1 MKAILIIAHHCILP
15 GAYKG
20 FEEILDKLHHDLP
33 GTRVASTSLLDLEN
47 DLRTLLREDV
57 ESVTLLPFLLLNGQH
72 AKNDVPRV
80 VAKLQAEFP
89 QIPISLLPCL
99 GDWKEFAN
107 MVVAGLCTAQID
119 ERTDL
124 RSYRRKTKDKYLSS
138 LVSRLSSKS
147 SLFSVEL
154 NLEGRNVLVVGGG
167 RIALRKVKTLL
178 PTGAR
183 ITVVAPQFDPE
194 FDYLRRE
201 NEASPLQTKDERVS
215 LKNDISLV
223 SRPTLVAMRTKGL
236 RPKCCPLS
244 SLVLEQRPYATDDLR
259 GVFMVFICTDQ
270 PTVNAQVSN
279 DARARRILV
288 NNACDYLDGDFIVPA
303 RMDFGENI
311 AVTVST
317 QGRAP
322 SLAKKLKQKIQTEW
336 AEGLEKEENAFFAQK

>member
-20 FEEILDKLHHDLP
+20 FEEILDRLHHDLP

-89 QIPISLLPCL
+89 QIPITLLPCL
-99 GDWKEFAN
+99 GDWKAFSN
-107 MVVAGLCTAQID
+107 MVVSGLRTAQNQS
-119 ERTDL
+119 ENA
-124 RSYRRKTKDKYLSS
+124 SVTKPATSQNH
-138 LVSRLSSKS
+138 
-147 SLFSVEL
+147 SLFSIEL
-154 NLEGRNVLVVGGG
+154 NLEGKNVLVVGGG

-194 FDYLRRE
+194 F
-201 NEASPLQTKDERVS
+201 AA
-215 LKNDISLV
+215 I
-223 SRPTLVAMRTKGL
+223 
-236 RPKCCPLS
+236 S
-244 SLVLEQRPYATDDLR
+244 SLVLKNRPYEPLDLR
-259 GVFMVFICTDQ
+259 GVFMVFICTDK
-270 PTVNAQVSN
+270 PAVNAQVSN

-322 SLAKKLKQKIQTEW
+322 SLAKKLKQKIQTDW
-336 AEGLEKEENAFFAQK
+336 AEELSQIERNFDK

>member
-1 MKAILIIAHHCILP
+1 MKAILITAHHCILP

-20 FEEILDKLHHDLP
+20 FEGILDKLHHDWP

-72 AKNDVPRV
+72 SKNDVPRV
-80 VAKLQAEFP
+80 VAKLQEEFP
-89 QIPISLLPCL
+89 QIPITLMPCL
-99 GDWKEFAN
+99 GDWKEFSD
-107 MVVAGLCTAQID
+107 MVVAGIRSAQID
-119 ERTDL
+119 DRTPADTG
-124 RSYRRKTKDKYLSS
+124 YRRKTKENNGIAEENH
-138 LVSRLSSKS
+138 LSSKTS
-147 SLFSVEL
+147 NLFSIEL

-183 ITVVAPQFDPE
+183 ITVVAPQLDPE
-194 FDYLRRE
+194 FTTIP
-201 NEASPLQTKDERVS
+201 SIV
-215 LKNDISLV
+215 LKN
-223 SRPTLVAMRTKGL
+223 
-236 RPKCCPLS
+236 
-244 SLVLEQRPYATDDLR
+244 RPYEPLDLR
-259 GVFMVFICTDQ
+259 GIFMVFICTDK
-270 PTVNAQVSN
+270 PAVNAQVSN

-322 SLAKKLKQKIQTEW
+322 SLAKQLKQKIQSEW
-336 AEGLEKEENAFFAQK
+336 AEGLEQVERDFLH

>member
-20 FEEILDKLHHDLP
+20 FEEILDRLHHDLP

-57 ESVTLLPFLLLNGQH
+57 ESVTLLPYLLLNGQH
-72 AKNDVPRV
+72 TKNDVPRV
-80 VAKLQAEFP
+80 VAKLQEEFP
-89 QIPISLLPCL
+89 QIPITLLPCL
-99 GDWKEFAN
+99 GDWKEFSS
-107 MVVAGLCTAQID
+107 MVVAGVRSAQNACTCAP
-119 ERTDL
+119 
-124 RSYRRKTKDKYLSS
+124 LSS
-138 LVSRLSSKS
+138 RNHECGDRIRSERAYSSN
-147 SLFSVEL
+147 LFSIEL

-167 RIALRKVKTLL
+167 RIALRKVKTLI
-178 PTGAR
+178 PTGAH

-194 FDYLRRE
+194 FETLKTGDKVPELSRGA
-201 NEASPLQTKDERVS
+201 EASIT
-215 LKNDISLV
+215 LK
-223 SRPTLVAMRTKGL
+223 K
-236 RPKCCPLS
+236 
-244 SLVLEQRPYATDDLR
+244 RPYEPLDLR
-259 GVFMVFICTDQ
+259 CVFMVFICTDQ
-270 PTVNAQVSN
+270 PAVNAQVSN

-336 AEGLEKEENAFFAQK
+336 AEDLVQIEKDFKKE

>member
-20 FEEILDKLHHDLP
+20 FEGILDKLHHDLP

-72 AKNDVPRV
+72 SKNDVPRV

-89 QIPISLLPCL
+89 QIPITLLPCL
-99 GDWKEFAN
+99 GDWKEFAS
-107 MVVAGLCTAQID
+107 MVVAGVRNAQNNHSQSASGATPHPNAPQ
-119 ERTDL
+119 ERAH
-124 RSYRRKTKDKYLSS
+124 SS
-138 LVSRLSSKS
+138 N
-147 SLFSVEL
+147 LFSIEL

-194 FDYLRRE
+194 FE
-201 NEASPLQTKDERVS
+201 NLSSKGEARPHTSHLIT
-215 LKNDISLV
+215 LKN
-223 SRPTLVAMRTKGL
+223 
-236 RPKCCPLS
+236 
-244 SLVLEQRPYATDDLR
+244 RPYEPLDLR
-259 GVFMVFICTDQ
+259 GIFMVFICTDK
-270 PTVNAQVSN
+270 PDVNALVSN

-336 AEGLEKEENAFFAQK
+336 AEGLEQVERDFLH

>member
-20 FEEILDKLHHDLP
+20 FEEILDRLHHDLP

-57 ESVTLLPFLLLNGQH
+57 ESVTLLPYLLLNGQH
-72 AKNDVPRV
+72 SKNDVPRV

-89 QIPISLLPCL
+89 QIPITLLPCL
-99 GDWKEFAN
+99 GDWKEYSS
-107 MVVAGLCTAQID
+107 MVDCGIRNAQLD
-119 ERTDL
+119 E
-124 RSYRRKTKDKYLSS
+124 KKLSES
-138 LVSRLSSKS
+138 LVSRLSSKTS
-147 SLFSVEL
+147 NLFSIEL

-167 RIALRKVKTLL
+167 RIALRKVKTLI
-178 PTGAR
+178 PTGAH

-194 FDYLRRE
+194 FNALCRH
-201 NEASPLQTKDERVS
+201 SERSEESSCFSNSATVEQS
-215 LKNDISLV
+215 SITLK
-223 SRPTLVAMRTKGL
+223 
-236 RPKCCPLS
+236 
-244 SLVLEQRPYATDDLR
+244 QRPYEPLDLR
-259 GVFMVFICTDQ
+259 CVFMVFICTDQ
-270 PTVNAQVSN
+270 PAVNAQVSN

-336 AEGLEKEENAFFAQK
+336 AEDLVQIEKDFKKE

>member
-57 ESVTLLPFLLLNGQH
+57 ESVTLLPYLLLNGQH
-72 AKNDVPRV
+72 SKNDVPRV
-80 VAKLQAEFP
+80 VAKLQEEFP
-89 QIPISLLPCL
+89 QIPITLLPCL
-99 GDWKEFAN
+99 GDWKEFAD
-107 MVVAGLCTAQID
+107 MVVAGIRNAQVTHSQSTVGATSHLKAPQ
-119 ERTDL
+119 ERAH
-124 RSYRRKTKDKYLSS
+124 SS
-138 LVSRLSSKS
+138 N
-147 SLFSVEL
+147 LFSIEV
-154 NLEGRNVLVVGGG
+154 NLEGKNVLVVGGG

-194 FDYLRRE
+194 F
-201 NEASPLQTKDERVS
+201 
-215 LKNDISLV
+215 SLV
-223 SRPTLVAMRTKGL
+223 SRPFGRL
-236 RPKCCPLS
+236 RAGFS
-244 SLVLEQRPYATDDLR
+244 SLVLISRPYEPLDLR
-259 GVFMVFICTDQ
+259 GIFMVFICTDQ
-270 PTVNAQVSN
+270 PAVNAQVSN

-336 AEGLEKEENAFFAQK
+336 AEGLEKVERDFLNS

>member
-57 ESVTLLPFLLLNGQH
+57 ESVTLLPYLLLNGQH
-72 AKNDVPRV
+72 SKNDVPRV
-80 VAKLQAEFP
+80 VAKLQEEFP
-89 QIPISLLPCL
+89 QIPITLLPCL
-99 GDWKEFAN
+99 GDWKEFAD
-107 MVVAGLCTAQID
+107 MVVAGIRNAQSD
-119 ERTDL
+119 LSQSASGATPYPKAPQERAH
-124 RSYRRKTKDKYLSS
+124 SS
-138 LVSRLSSKS
+138 N
-147 SLFSVEL
+147 LFSIEV
-154 NLEGRNVLVVGGG
+154 NLEGKNVLVVGGG

-194 FDYLRRE
+194 F
-201 NEASPLQTKDERVS
+201 
-215 LKNDISLV
+215 SLV
-223 SRPTLVAMRTKGL
+223 SRPFGRL
-236 RPKCCPLS
+236 RAGFS
-244 SLVLEQRPYATDDLR
+244 SLVLISRPYEPLDLR
-259 GVFMVFICTDQ
+259 GIFMVFICTDQ
-270 PTVNAQVSN
+270 PAVNAQVSN

-322 SLAKKLKQKIQTEW
+322 SLAKKLKQKIQAEW
-336 AEGLEKEENAFFAQK
+336 ADGLEQIERDFS

>member
-20 FEEILDKLHHDLP
+20 FEGILDKLHHDLP

-57 ESVTLLPFLLLNGQH
+57 DSVTLLPFLLLNGQH
-72 AKNDVPRV
+72 TKNDVPRV
-80 VAKLQAEFP
+80 VAKLQAEYP
-89 QIPISLLPCL
+89 QIPITLMPCL
-99 GDWKEFAN
+99 GDWKEFAS
-107 MVVAGLCTAQID
+107 MVVGGIRNVQNDLAQSAAGTTSYPNAPQ
-119 ERTDL
+119 ERAH
-124 RSYRRKTKDKYLSS
+124 S
-138 LVSRLSSKS
+138 S
-147 SLFSVEL
+147 SLFSIEL

-178 PTGAR
+178 PTGAH
-183 ITVVAPQFDPE
+183 ITVVAPQLDPE
-194 FDYLRRE
+194 FTTI
-201 NEASPLQTKDERVS
+201 SSIV
-215 LKNDISLV
+215 LK
-223 SRPTLVAMRTKGL
+223 SRPYE
-236 RPKCCPLS
+236 PL
-244 SLVLEQRPYATDDLR
+244 DLR
-259 GVFMVFICTDQ
+259 GIFMVFICTDK
-270 PTVNAQVSN
+270 PAVNAQVSN

-322 SLAKKLKQKIQTEW
+322 SLAKKLKQKIQEDW
-336 AEGLEKEENAFFAQK
+336 GESLMQVERDFLH

>member
-20 FEEILDKLHHDLP
+20 FEEIMDKLHHDLP

-57 ESVTLLPFLLLNGQH
+57 ESVTLLPYLLLNGQH
-72 AKNDVPRV
+72 TKNDVPKV
-80 VAKLQAEFP
+80 VAHLQAEFP
-89 QIPISLLPCL
+89 QIPITLLPCL
-99 GDWKEFAN
+99 GDWKEFAD
-107 MVVAGLCTAQID
+107 MVVEGIRNAQKP
-119 ERTDL
+119 RT
-124 RSYRRKTKDKYLSS
+124 SALSS
-138 LVSRLSSKS
+138 SSAPEHRS
-147 SLFSVEL
+147 SNLFSIEL
-154 NLEGRNVLVVGGG
+154 NLEGKNVLVVGGG

-194 FDYLRRE
+194 F
-201 NEASPLQTKDERVS
+201 AT
-215 LKNDISLV
+215 
-223 SRPTLVAMRTKGL
+223 
-236 RPKCCPLS
+236 LS
-244 SLVLEQRPYATDDLR
+244 SVTLINRPYEQLDLR

-270 PTVNAQVSN
+270 PAVNAQVSN

-322 SLAKKLKQKIQTEW
+322 SLAKKLKQKIQSDW
-336 AEGLEKEENAFFAQK
+336 AEELSQIERNFDK

>member
-20 FEEILDKLHHDLP
+20 FEEILDRLHHDLP

-89 QIPISLLPCL
+89 QIPITLLPCL
-99 GDWKEFAN
+99 GDWKAFSN
-107 MVVAGLCTAQID
+107 MVVSGLRTAQNQSENASI
-119 ERTDL
+119 
-124 RSYRRKTKDKYLSS
+124 TKPATTQNH
-138 LVSRLSSKS
+138 
-147 SLFSVEL
+147 SLFSIEL
-154 NLEGRNVLVVGGG
+154 NLDGRNVLVVGGG

-194 FDYLRRE
+194 F
-201 NEASPLQTKDERVS
+201 AAIP
-215 LKNDISLV
+215 
-223 SRPTLVAMRTKGL
+223 
-236 RPKCCPLS
+236 
-244 SLVLEQRPYATDDLR
+244 SLVLKNRPYEPLDLR
-259 GVFMVFICTDQ
+259 GIFMVFICTDQ
-270 PTVNAQVSN
+270 PAVNAQVSN

-322 SLAKKLKQKIQTEW
+322 SLAKKLKQKIQTDW
-336 AEGLEKEENAFFAQK
+336 AEELSQIERNFDK

>member
-20 FEEILDKLHHDLP
+20 FEEILDRLHHDLP

-57 ESVTLLPFLLLNGQH
+57 ESVMLLPYLLLNGQH
-72 AKNDVPRV
+72 SKNDVPRV

-89 QIPISLLPCL
+89 HIPITLLPCL
-99 GDWKEFAN
+99 GDWKQFSS
-107 MVVAGLCTAQID
+107 MVVCGIRNAQIENSQSSAGATPYPKAPQ
-119 ERTDL
+119 ERAH
-124 RSYRRKTKDKYLSS
+124 SS
-138 LVSRLSSKS
+138 N
-147 SLFSVEL
+147 LFSIEL

-167 RIALRKVKTLL
+167 RIALRKVKTLI
-178 PTGAR
+178 PTGAH

-194 FDYLRRE
+194 F
-201 NEASPLQTKDERVS
+201 
-215 LKNDISLV
+215 SLV
-223 SRPTLVAMRTKGL
+223 SK
-236 RPKCCPLS
+236 LS
-244 SLVLEQRPYATDDLR
+244 SLVLINRPYEPLDLR
-259 GVFMVFICTDQ
+259 CVFMVFICTDQ
-270 PTVNAQVSN
+270 PAVNAQVSN

-322 SLAKKLKQKIQTEW
+322 SLAKKLKQKIQSEW
-336 AEGLEKEENAFFAQK
+336 GEDLVKIEREFECK

>member
-20 FEEILDKLHHDLP
+20 FEEILDRLHHDLP

-57 ESVTLLPFLLLNGQH
+57 ESVTLLPYLLLNGQH
-72 AKNDVPRV
+72 SKNDVPRV

-89 QIPISLLPCL
+89 QIPITLLPCL
-99 GDWKEFAN
+99 GDWKEFSS
-107 MVVAGLCTAQID
+107 MVVCGIRNAQSNKKAPA
-119 ERTDL
+119 E
-124 RSYRRKTKDKYLSS
+124 S
-138 LVSRLSSKS
+138 LVSRPSSNS
-147 SLFSVEL
+147 NLFSIEL

-167 RIALRKVKTLL
+167 RIALRKVKTLI
-178 PTGAR
+178 PTGAH
-183 ITVVAPQFDPE
+183 ITVVVPQFDPE
-194 FDYLRRE
+194 FNALCRH
-201 NEASPLQTKDERVS
+201 SERSEESSCFSNSATVEPTS
-215 LKNDISLV
+215 ITLK
-223 SRPTLVAMRTKGL
+223 
-236 RPKCCPLS
+236 
-244 SLVLEQRPYATDDLR
+244 QRPYEPLDLR
-259 GVFMVFICTDQ
+259 CVFMVFICTDQ
-270 PTVNAQVSN
+270 PAVNAQVSN

-336 AEGLEKEENAFFAQK
+336 ADDLEQIEREFGK

>member
-20 FEEILDKLHHDLP
+20 FEEILDRLHHDLP

-57 ESVTLLPFLLLNGQH
+57 ESVTLLPYLLLNGQH
-72 AKNDVPRV
+72 SKNDVPRV
-80 VAKLQAEFP
+80 VAKLQEEFP
-89 QIPISLLPCL
+89 QIPITLLPCL
-99 GDWKEFAN
+99 GDWKEFSS
-107 MVVAGLCTAQID
+107 MVVCGIRNAQSNACPPA
-119 ERTDL
+119 ESL
-124 RSYRRKTKDKYLSS
+124 LS
-138 LVSRLSSKS
+138 RPSSNS
-147 SLFSVEL
+147 SLFSIEL

-167 RIALRKVKTLL
+167 RIALRKVKTII
-178 PTGAR
+178 PTGAH

-194 FDYLRRE
+194 FETLK
-201 NEASPLQTKDERVS
+201 TDEPS
-215 LKNDISLV
+215 SITLK
-223 SRPTLVAMRTKGL
+223 
-236 RPKCCPLS
+236 
-244 SLVLEQRPYATDDLR
+244 QRPYEPLDLR
-259 GVFMVFICTDQ
+259 CIFMVFICTDQ
-270 PTVNAQVSN
+270 PAVNAQVSN

-336 AEGLEKEENAFFAQK
+336 AEGLVQIEKDFKKE

>member
-20 FEEILDKLHHDLP
+20 FEGILDKLHHDLP

-72 AKNDVPRV
+72 TKNDVPRV

-89 QIPISLLPCL
+89 QIPITLLPCL
-99 GDWKEFAN
+99 GDWKEFAD
-107 MVVAGLCTAQID
+107 MVVSGVRNAQVAHSQSTVGATSHLKAPQA
-119 ERTDL
+119 RAHA
-124 RSYRRKTKDKYLSS
+124 SN
-138 LVSRLSSKS
+138 
-147 SLFSVEL
+147 LFSIEV
-154 NLEGRNVLVVGGG
+154 NLEGKNVLVVGGG

-194 FDYLRRE
+194 FH
-201 NEASPLQTKDERVS
+201 
-215 LKNDISLV
+215 SLV
-223 SRPTLVAMRTKGL
+223 PSAMSDEGSKL
-236 RPKCCPLS
+236 KAQC
-244 SLVLEQRPYATDDLR
+244 SLLNRPYEPLDLR
-259 GVFMVFICTDQ
+259 GIFMVFICTDQ
-270 PTVNAQVSN
+270 PAVNAQVSN

-336 AEGLEKEENAFFAQK
+336 AEGLEQVERNFSKT

>member
-20 FEEILDKLHHDLP
+20 FEEILDRLHHDLP

-57 ESVTLLPFLLLNGQH
+57 ESVTLLPYLLLNGQH
-72 AKNDVPRV
+72 SKNDVPRV
-80 VAKLQAEFP
+80 VAKLQEEFP
-89 QIPISLLPCL
+89 QIPITLLPCL
-99 GDWKEFAN
+99 GDWKEFSS
-107 MVVAGLCTAQID
+107 MVVAGVRSAQNACTCAPSSSWSHECGDRIHS
-119 ERTDL
+119 ER
-124 RSYRRKTKDKYLSS
+124 SHSS
-138 LVSRLSSKS
+138 N
-147 SLFSVEL
+147 LFSIEL

-167 RIALRKVKTLL
+167 RIALRKVKTLI
-178 PTGAR
+178 PTGAH

-194 FDYLRRE
+194 FEMLK
-201 NEASPLQTKDERVS
+201 ADEPS
-215 LKNDISLV
+215 SITLK
-223 SRPTLVAMRTKGL
+223 
-236 RPKCCPLS
+236 
-244 SLVLEQRPYATDDLR
+244 QRPYEPLDLR
-259 GVFMVFICTDQ
+259 CVFMVFICTDQ
-270 PTVNAQVSN
+270 PAVNAQVSN

-336 AEGLEKEENAFFAQK
+336 ADDLVQIEKDFKKE

>member
-57 ESVTLLPFLLLNGQH
+57 ESVTLLPYLLLNGQH
-72 AKNDVPRV
+72 SKNDVPRV
-80 VAKLQAEFP
+80 VAKLQEEFP
-89 QIPISLLPCL
+89 QIPITLLPCL
-99 GDWKEFAN
+99 GDWKEFAD
-107 MVVAGLCTAQID
+107 MVVAGIRNAQSD
-119 ERTDL
+119 LSQSAFGATPYPKAPQERAH
-124 RSYRRKTKDKYLSS
+124 SS
-138 LVSRLSSKS
+138 N
-147 SLFSVEL
+147 LFSIEL
-154 NLEGRNVLVVGGG
+154 NLEGKNVLVVGGG

-194 FDYLRRE
+194 F
-201 NEASPLQTKDERVS
+201 
-215 LKNDISLV
+215 SLV
-223 SRPTLVAMRTKGL
+223 SH
-236 RPKCCPLS
+236 LS
-244 SLVLEQRPYATDDLR
+244 SLVLISRPYEPLDLR
-259 GVFMVFICTDQ
+259 GIFMVFICTDQ
-270 PTVNAQVSN
+270 PAVNAQVSN

-322 SLAKKLKQKIQTEW
+322 SLAKKLKQKIQAEW
-336 AEGLEKEENAFFAQK
+336 AEGLEQVERDFK

>member
-20 FEEILDKLHHDLP
+20 FEGILDKLHHDLP

-72 AKNDVPRV
+72 TKNDVPRV
-80 VAKLQAEFP
+80 VAKLQEEFP
-89 QIPISLLPCL
+89 RIPITLLPCL
-99 GDWKEFAN
+99 GDWKEFAD
-107 MVVAGLCTAQID
+107 MVVCGIRNAQDASSSSWSHECGDRIHP
-119 ERTDL
+119 EHRT
-124 RSYRRKTKDKYLSS
+124 SN
-138 LVSRLSSKS
+138 
-147 SLFSVEL
+147 LFSIEV

-178 PTGAR
+178 PTGAH
-183 ITVVAPQFDPE
+183 ITVVAPQLDPE
-194 FDYLRRE
+194 FTTI
-201 NEASPLQTKDERVS
+201 SSIV
-215 LKNDISLV
+215 LK
-223 SRPTLVAMRTKGL
+223 SRPYE
-236 RPKCCPLS
+236 PL
-244 SLVLEQRPYATDDLR
+244 DLR
-259 GVFMVFICTDQ
+259 GIFMVFICTDK
-270 PTVNAQVSN
+270 PAVNAQVSN

-322 SLAKKLKQKIQTEW
+322 SLAKKLKQKIQEDW
-336 AEGLEKEENAFFAQK
+336 GESLVQVERDFLH

>member
-20 FEEILDKLHHDLP
+20 FEEILDRLHHDMP

-57 ESVTLLPFLLLNGQH
+57 ESVTLLPYLLLNGQH
-72 AKNDVPRV
+72 TKNDVPKV
-80 VAKLQAEFP
+80 VARLQAEFP
-89 QIPISLLPCL
+89 EIPITLLPCL
-99 GDWKEFAN
+99 GDWKEFAG
-107 MVVAGLCTAQID
+107 MVVSGIRNAEIRNNVIASPVGAKQSI
-119 ERTDL
+119 
-124 RSYRRKTKDKYLSS
+124 SS
-138 LVSRLSSKS
+138 NSNF
-147 SLFSVEL
+147 FSIEL

-194 FDYLRRE
+194 FKSLDSLTTPDSRMTGSVQKDSLTSVTLIKRAYE
-201 NEASPLQTKDERVS
+201 PL
-215 LKNDISLV
+215 
-223 SRPTLVAMRTKGL
+223 
-236 RPKCCPLS
+236 
-244 SLVLEQRPYATDDLR
+244 DLR
-259 GVFMVFICTDQ
+259 CVFMVFICTDQ

-279 DARARRILV
+279 DAHARRILV

-322 SLAKKLKQKIQTEW
+322 SLAKKLKQKIQAEW
-336 AEGLEKEENAFFAQK
+336 AEGLEQVEKEFYES

>member
-20 FEEILDKLHHDLP
+20 FEGILDKLHHDLP

-57 ESVTLLPFLLLNGQH
+57 ESVTLLPYLLLNGQH
-72 AKNDVPRV
+72 TKNDVPRI
-80 VAKLQAEFP
+80 VARLQTEFP
-89 QIPISLLPCL
+89 QIPITLLPCL
-99 GDWKEFAN
+99 GDWKEFAD
-107 MVVAGLCTAQID
+107 MVVAGIRNAQVAHSQSSAGATPYPKAPQ
-119 ERTDL
+119 ERAH
-124 RSYRRKTKDKYLSS
+124 SS
-138 LVSRLSSKS
+138 N
-147 SLFSVEL
+147 LFSIEV

-167 RIALRKVKTLL
+167 RIALRKVKTLI

-194 FDYLRRE
+194 FNAFCRHSERSE
-201 NEASPLQTKDERVS
+201 ESSQFSNSASVERS
-215 LKNDISLV
+215 LSI
-223 SRPTLVAMRTKGL
+223 TLK
-236 RPKCCPLS
+236 
-244 SLVLEQRPYATDDLR
+244 QRPYESLDLR

-270 PTVNAQVSN
+270 PAVNAQVSN

-336 AEGLEKEENAFFAQK
+336 AEGLEQIEREFDK

>member
-57 ESVTLLPFLLLNGQH
+57 ESVTLLPYLLLNGQH
-72 AKNDVPRV
+72 SKNDVPKV
-80 VAKLQAEFP
+80 VAHLQSEFP
-89 QIPISLLPCL
+89 QIPITLLPCL
-99 GDWKEFAN
+99 GDWKEFAD
-107 MVVAGLCTAQID
+107 MVVSGLRAAENKTHSTAPNS
-119 ERTDL
+119 EPRTPN
-124 RSYRRKTKDKYLSS
+124 
-138 LVSRLSSKS
+138 S
-147 SLFSVEL
+147 SLFSIEL
-154 NLEGRNVLVVGGG
+154 NLEGRNVLVVGSG

-194 FDYLRRE
+194 FD
-201 NEASPLQTKDERVS
+201 PLDKKTIVM
-215 LKNDISLV
+215 KN
-223 SRPTLVAMRTKGL
+223 
-236 RPKCCPLS
+236 
-244 SLVLEQRPYATDDLR
+244 RPYEPLDLR
-259 GVFMVFICTDQ
+259 GIFMVFICTDQ
-270 PTVNAQVSN
+270 PAVNAQVSN

-322 SLAKKLKQKIQTEW
+322 ALAKKLKQKIQNEW
-336 AEGLEKEENAFFAQK
+336 GDELADLEKKAQF

>member
-89 QIPISLLPCL
+89 QIPITLLPCL
-99 GDWKEFAN
+99 GDWKEFAD
-107 MVVAGLCTAQID
+107 MVVAGVRSAQID
-119 ERTDL
+119 ERTPAEAG
-124 RSYRRKTKDKYLSS
+124 YRRKTKENMSSQNNLLSEPN
-138 LVSRLSSKS
+138 
-147 SLFSVEL
+147 LFSIEL
-154 NLEGRNVLVVGGG
+154 NLEGKNVLVVGGG

-194 FDYLRRE
+194 FETLKSGDKVTELCRRAAS
-201 NEASPLQTKDERVS
+201 ASPDACNLMPV
-215 LKNDISLV
+215 
-223 SRPTLVAMRTKGL
+223 TLL
-236 RPKCCPLS
+236 H
-244 SLVLEQRPYATDDLR
+244 RPYEPLDLR
-259 GVFMVFICTDQ
+259 GIFMVFICTDQ
-270 PTVNAQVSN
+270 PAVNAQVSN

-303 RMDFGENI
+303 RMDFGDNI

-322 SLAKKLKQKIQTEW
+322 SLAKMLKQKIQSEW
-336 AEGLEKEENAFFAQK
+336 AEGLEEIERNFGK

>member
-20 FEEILDKLHHDLP
+20 FEKILDKLHHDLP

-57 ESVTLLPFLLLNGQH
+57 ESVTLLPYLLLNGQH
-72 AKNDVPRV
+72 SKNDVPRV

-89 QIPISLLPCL
+89 QIPITLLPCL
-99 GDWKEFAN
+99 GDWKEFAD
-107 MVVAGLCTAQID
+107 MVVAGIRNAQ
-119 ERTDL
+119 EPRPCAPSSSSSPEPRT
-124 RSYRRKTKDKYLSS
+124 SN
-138 LVSRLSSKS
+138 
-147 SLFSVEL
+147 LFSIEV
-154 NLEGRNVLVVGGG
+154 NLEGKNVLVVGGG

-194 FDYLRRE
+194 F
-201 NEASPLQTKDERVS
+201 
-215 LKNDISLV
+215 SLV
-223 SRPTLVAMRTKGL
+223 SR
-236 RPKCCPLS
+236 LS
-244 SLVLEQRPYATDDLR
+244 SLVLINRPYEPLDLR
-259 GVFMVFICTDQ
+259 GIFMVFICTDQ
-270 PTVNAQVSN
+270 PAVNAQVSN

-336 AEGLEKEENAFFAQK
+336 AEGLEQIEREFGK

>member
-20 FEEILDKLHHDLP
+20 FEGILDKLHHDLP

-72 AKNDVPRV
+72 TKNDVPRV
-80 VAKLQAEFP
+80 VAKLQEEFP
-89 QIPISLLPCL
+89 QIPITLMPCL
-99 GDWKEFAN
+99 GDWKEFAG
-107 MVVAGLCTAQID
+107 MVVNGIRKAQ
-119 ERTDL
+119 EPRSCAPSSSSVAESRT
-124 RSYRRKTKDKYLSS
+124 SN
-138 LVSRLSSKS
+138 
-147 SLFSVEL
+147 LFSIEL

-178 PTGAR
+178 PTGAH
-183 ITVVAPQFDPE
+183 ITVVAPQIDPE
-194 FDYLRRE
+194 FTTIP
-201 NEASPLQTKDERVS
+201 SIV
-215 LKNDISLV
+215 LKN
-223 SRPTLVAMRTKGL
+223 
-236 RPKCCPLS
+236 
-244 SLVLEQRPYATDDLR
+244 RPYEPLDLR
-259 GVFMVFICTDQ
+259 GIFMVFICTDK
-270 PTVNAQVSN
+270 PVVNAQVSN

-322 SLAKKLKQKIQTEW
+322 SLAKKLKQYIQETW
-336 AEGLEKEENAFFAQK
+336 RDALEKIEREFK